1 MVLAARRL
9 DSDSGMESTPLT
21 RLAEIIRHKSLS
33 EGKELILASG
43 RTSTFYF
50 DMKAT
55 TFDPEG
61 SNLIAD
67 LILEKISSD
76 NVDYIGGLEMG
87 AVPIVV
93 GVSLRSHLV
102 GRPIPS
108 FFVRKKVKQHGT
120 QKLIERDLEPGSQ
133 VLMVDDVTTTG
144 GSVMKA
150 VNAVRDVGCVVNK
163 VITVVDR
170 EEGAAEN
177 LAEQGIELVPLL
189 TASDFNVTG

>member
-1 MVLAARRL
+1 MVLAAKRL
-9 DSDSGMESTPLT
+9 ESEPDTGAPSLS
-21 RLAEIIRHKSLS
+21 RLAEIIRDNSLY
-33 EGKELILASG
+33 EGEEFVLASG
-43 RTSTFYF
+43 RSSGFYF

-76 NVDYIGGLEMG
+76 RVDYIGGLEMG

-93 GVSLRSHLV
+93 GVSLKSHLAE
-102 GRPIPS
+102 RPIPS
-108 FFVRKKVKQHGT
+108 FFVRKEVKRHGT
-120 QKLIERDLEPGSQ
+120 KKLIERELAPGSR
-133 VLMVDDVTTTG
+133 VLMVEDVTTTG

-150 VNAVRDVGCVVNK
+150 VRAVRNAGCVVTK

-170 EEGAAEN
+170 EEGALDNLSAE
-177 LAEQGIELVPLL
+177 GIELVSLL
-189 TASDFNVTG
+189 SASDFNINT